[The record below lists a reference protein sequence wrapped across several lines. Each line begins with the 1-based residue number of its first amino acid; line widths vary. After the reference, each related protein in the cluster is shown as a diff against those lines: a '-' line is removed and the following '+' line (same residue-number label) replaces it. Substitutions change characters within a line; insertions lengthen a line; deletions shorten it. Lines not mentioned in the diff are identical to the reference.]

1 MKKTNLSK
9 IKLSKIKL
17 LIDLVMLLVIFML
30 CYVNRTIGADG
41 GISELVIVCSL
52 FIGFAYSLLIDKDN

>member
-9 IKLSKIKL
+9 ISL
-17 LIDLVMLLVIFML
+17 LIDLVVLVVVSML
-30 CYVNRTIGADG
+30 CYVNRMIGADG
-41 GISELVIVCSL
+41 GISELVIACSL